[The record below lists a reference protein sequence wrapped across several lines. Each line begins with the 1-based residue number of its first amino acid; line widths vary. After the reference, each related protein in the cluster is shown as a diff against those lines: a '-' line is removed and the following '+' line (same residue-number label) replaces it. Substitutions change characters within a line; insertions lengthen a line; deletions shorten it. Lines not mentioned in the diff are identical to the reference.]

1 MLTPKGHVLSF
12 VLPKILEEH
21 KSFHKFYAMEELG
34 ESIHAALN
42 DIERKIWFVFIQ
54 GFFHWDWPK
63 SSKWDL
69 TRGLWYFQFF
79 SFFLYKFPLDFYSCD
94 YNSKTKNRDLFWI
107 WHLELLGGPSE
118 KQNS

>member
-54 GFFHWDWPK
+54 GFFFTGTGLKVPSGIWPGV
-63 SSKWDL
+63 SDISNFL
-69 TRGLWYFQFF
+69 V
-79 SFFLYKFPLDFYSCD
+79 FLYKFPLDFYSCD

>member
-54 GFFHWDWPK
+54 GFFFHWDWPK

-69 TRGLWYFQFF
+69 TRGL
-79 SFFLYKFPLDFYSCD
+79 
-94 YNSKTKNRDLFWI
+94 
-107 WHLELLGGPSE
+107 
-118 KQNS
+118 